1 LTTADKVAIFSG
13 KFVASAI
20 RLLGAGLGSNFP
32 GRIARK
38 VAPNVLGDLSKQA
51 RQGII
56 AVTGTNGKSTTS
68 GLLSSILKSAGLEIV
83 HNTQGANLVPGITA
97 CLVNAAAWD
106 GSLDIDYCLF
116 EIDEAAL
123 PLVAREAKIGTIVVT
138 NLFRDQL
145 DRFGELD
152 TTSRLID
159 QGIAINTSLAVLN
172 ADDPNVSQLAQNS
185 SRQFFGIESLLEKKA
200 DHLEG
205 GEPNK
210 NGNAELAYCHKCG
223 AEVSYSKFYYGQL
236 GLWSCSKCGHGRP
249 KPDVWAESVDL
260 HPEYSEFQAHVK
272 GSVFDVHVP
281 LPGLFNVYNALA
293 ALAAAT
299 TLSISH
305 QAIRDGLKTYKTLF
319 GRSEKVTILGKQV
332 LIQLIKNPA
341 GASQAVSSVVSDPQ
355 ALVLIA
361 INDNL
366 ADGRDISWLWDADF
380 EQLSA
385 ANRQIIV
392 SGVRAEDMAVRMK
405 YAGIAAANIV
415 CLPKLDKALDEAL
428 SRLSP
433 GQTLRLLPTY
443 TCLLELQKLLKSRG
457 VSLSGT

>member
-1 LTTADKVAIFSG
+1 LTTANKIAIFSG
-13 KFVASAI
+13 KFAASAI

-32 GRIARK
+32 GRIAGK
-38 VAPNVLGDLSKQA
+38 VAPNVLGDLSRQA

-97 CLVNAAAWD
+97 CLINAASWD
-106 GSLDIDYCLF
+106 GSLDVDYCLF

-172 ADDPNVSQLAQNS
+172 ADDPNVSQLAPNS
-185 SRQFFGIESLLEKKA
+185 TRLFFGIESLLENKPGSV
-200 DHLEG
+200 EG
-205 GEPNK
+205 QELNK
-210 NGNAELAYCHKCG
+210 SDNAELAYCHKCG
-223 AEVSYSKFYYGQL
+223 AEVSYSRFYYGQL
-236 GLWSCSKCGHGRP
+236 GLWTCSKCDHGRP
-249 KPDVWAESVDL
+249 QPDVWAEKVDL

-281 LPGLFNVYNALA
+281 LPGLFNVYNALS

-319 GRSEKVTILGKQV
+319 GRSERVTIKGKQV

-380 EQLSA
+380 EQLST

-392 SGVRAEDMAVRMK
+392 SGARAEDMAVRMK
-405 YAGIAAANIV
+405 YAGFASENIV
-415 CLPKLDKALDEAL
+415 CIPKLSKALDEAL
-428 SRLSP
+428 SRLSA

-443 TCLLELQKLLKSRG
+443 TCLLELQKLLKARG

>member
-1 LTTADKVAIFSG
+1 LSTADKIAIFSG
-13 KFVASAI
+13 KFAASAI
-20 RLLGAGLGSNFP
+20 RFLGAGLGSNFP
-32 GRIARK
+32 GRIALK
-38 VAPNVLGDLSKQA
+38 VAPHVLEDLSKQA
-51 RQGII
+51 KLGII

-68 GLLSSILKSAGLEIV
+68 GLLSSILKSAGLELV

-97 CLVNAAAWD
+97 CLIDAAAWD
-106 GSLDIDYCLF
+106 GSLDVDYCLF

-123 PLVAREAKIGTIVVT
+123 PLVARETKIGTIVVT

-172 ADDPNVSQLAQNS
+172 ADDPNVSQLAPNS
-185 SRQFFGIESLLEKKA
+185 RRLFFGIESLLAKNSPNAETEESEKSA
-200 DHLEG
+200 
-205 GEPNK
+205 
-210 NGNAELAYCHKCG
+210 NAELAYCHKCG
-223 AEVSYSKFYYGQL
+223 EEVSYTRFYYGQL
-236 GLWSCSKCGHGRP
+236 GLWSCSKCAHGRP
-249 KPDVWAESVDL
+249 KPAVWAENVDL
-260 HPEYSEFQAHVK
+260 HPEYSEFQAHVE
-272 GSVFDVHVP
+272 GAVFDVHVP

-293 ALAAAT
+293 ALATAT
-299 TLSISH
+299 TMAISH

-319 GRSEKVTILGKQV
+319 GRSEKVTIQGKQV

-385 ANRQIIV
+385 LNRQIIV
-392 SGVRAEDMAVRMK
+392 SGNRAEDMAVRMK
-405 YAGIAAANIV
+405 YAGFAAQNIV
-415 CLPKLDKALDEAL
+415 CIPKLTRALDEAL
-428 SRLSP
+428 SRLNA